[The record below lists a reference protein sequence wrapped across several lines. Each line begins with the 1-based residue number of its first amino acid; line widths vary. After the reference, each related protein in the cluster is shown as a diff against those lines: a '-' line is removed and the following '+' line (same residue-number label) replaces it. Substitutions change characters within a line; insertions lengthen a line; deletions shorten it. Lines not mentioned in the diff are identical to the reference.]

1 MVPETGTPGADR
13 RLSLFASWKEPVIVG
28 LVILHFLLGLASV
41 LPRKSKVWDLPA
53 LEHLGRLYGSHRLG
67 QRWNMFSPPP
77 QHKRSIHFALQFSEG
92 WTDLVELDDVASRQI
107 KGVLIQPRGMF
118 RLKAF
123 LRASNRDSLPAGLSQ
138 KSGRAFYYQQLADFF
153 CRGDGRIADLIAIR
167 FYLVGKT
174 PPHFFDEGPHG
185 QPLPPA
191 SDLDFQEPLYE
202 QECSTS

>member
-1 MVPETGTPGADR
+1 MSETPTPEANR
-13 RLSLFASWKEPVIVG
+13 RLCLFASWKELAIVG
-28 LVILHFLLGLASV
+28 LLVLHFLLGLVSV
-41 LPRKSKVWDLPA
+41 LPRQSKVWNLPA
-53 LEHLGRLYGSHRLG
+53 LEHVGRFYETHRLG

-77 QHKRSIHFALQFSEG
+77 QHKRSIHFALQFPEG
-92 WTDLVELDDVASRQI
+92 WTDLVELDGFASRQI

-123 LRASNRDSLPAGLSQ
+123 LRASNRDSIPAGLSER
-138 KSGRAFYYQQLADFF
+138 SGRAFYYQQLTEYF
-153 CRGDGRIADLIAIR
+153 CRGDGRIPGLIGIR
-167 FYLVGKT
+167 FYLVGRT
-174 PPHFFDEGPHG
+174 PPHFFGQGPYG